1 MNSKTFPKS
10 QMALLRADGTLEPLH
25 LRPPMFAPGFV
36 VLARE
41 RCLFERL
48 DTAKGLSS
56 RMAMAAARIHAQTAA
71 PYLRSGSLIT
81 RQGPSFGIWWWDSQW
96 VAERLSA
103 AGLDLGTRI
112 LPEPMARAAGDGW
125 RIAKASTGY
134 EAQLWR
140 GGFLVADLWRRR
152 AFDNAAWQ
160 DFVRVQLDQTG
171 ADEAV
176 LIAQDPP
183 YTLQSPYRRMQLSEW
198 TPDRVGQAAAVAAGI
213 ALLSTAA
220 YFSGQA
226 LGLDRATERV
236 TLETAAL
243 KASATAG
250 QASAAGAS
258 GLLSLKQ
265 AVEYPDPIVLLENA
279 QRTIEPFGHKLVA
292 FTADRDRVRIV
303 LPQDA
308 IDDVGL
314 IAAQLEASPYFSD
327 VRPIPPGR
335 DKQRLTIDM
344 TPAGAKPKI
353 KAEGKASGATTSLD
367 SL

>member
-1 MNSKTFPKS
+1 MNSKIFLKS
-10 QMALLRADGTLEPLH
+10 QLALLRADGSLQALH
-25 LRPPMFAPGFV
+25 LRPPMFAPDFV

-56 RMAMAAARIHAQTAA
+56 RTAIAAARIHAQTAA
-71 PYLRSGSLIT
+71 PYQRSGTLIT

-96 VAERLSA
+96 VAEHLA
-103 AGLDLGTRI
+103 ASGLDPATRI
-112 LPEPMARAAGDGW
+112 MPEPMARAAGEGW
-125 RIAKASTGY
+125 RIAKASTGFA
-134 EAQLWR
+134 AQLWR

-152 AFDNAAWQ
+152 AFDVAGWR
-160 DFVRVQLDQTG
+160 DFVRVQPDQSG
-171 ADEAV
+171 VDEAV

-198 TPDRVGQAAAVAAGI
+198 TPDRMGQAAAIAAGI
-213 ALLSTAA
+213 GLLSLGAW
-220 YFSGQA
+220 FSGQA
-226 LGLDRATERV
+226 LGLDRASDRMGTQV
-236 TLETAAL
+236 AAL
-243 KASATAG
+243 KATASAG
-250 QASAAGAS
+250 HASAAGAA
-258 GLLSLKQ
+258 GLLALKQ
-265 AVEYPDPIVLLENA
+265 AVEYPDPVVLLENA

-314 IAAQLEASPYFSD
+314 IAAELEASPYFSN

-344 TPAGAKPKI
+344 TPAGAKPKA
-353 KAEGKASGATTSLD
+353 KTPGRAAGATSLD